1 MSGFGLGFQEIVI
14 LALGAVL
21 AIGVAIAIFL
31 SGSSKKED

>member
-1 MSGFGLGFQEIVI
+1 MSGFALGFQEIVI

-31 SGSSKKED
+31 SGGKKED